1 MIKND
6 CYRDFFLF
14 SRAHLFCCAIITHF
28 QLSTSITHCTSQQTK
43 TISNI
48 CLLIS
53 QILKSKR
60 LRKISPLLAKDE
72 RRKNGHW
79 DYRR

>member
-6 CYRDFFLF
+6 CYRDFFPF
-14 SRAHLFCCAIITHF
+14 SRAHLFCALLHA
-28 QLSTSITHCTSQQTK
+28 LSTFDFHHALHFTA
-43 TISNI
+43 NENN
-48 CLLIS
+48 IS